1 MVAMRSATFGI
12 MLVVFSLSGLGT
24 GVRAD
29 AQDEAAVPDPL
40 EEGIA
45 AYQRGDFASALR
57 LFQPLAAQGSAPA
70 QSNLG
75 LMYEEGRGVAQNY
88 REAVRLFRLAAIQ
101 GDPSAQSNLGVMYER
116 GQGIAQDY
124 SEAIKWYRLAAER
137 RNPEALINLGVAYK
151 EGRGVGQDWV
161 RAHMWFNLA
170 ASKASGQNADLA
182 IRNRDLLTKGL
193 TREQLFLAQDM
204 ARRCEA
210 NGLKSCE

>member
-1 MVAMRSATFGI
+1 MRKTTFGV
-12 MLVVFSLSGLGT
+12 MLIVFSLSGG
-24 GVRAD
+24 A
-29 AQDEAAVPDPL
+29 AIAAEPEDEAALPDPL
-40 EEGIA
+40 ELGIA

-57 LFQPLAAQGSAPA
+57 HFQPLAAQGNAPA

-101 GDPSAQSNLGVMYER
+101 GDSSAQSNLGVMYER
-116 GQGIAQDY
+116 GQGIARDY

-137 RNPEALINLGVAYK
+137 RNPEALFNLGVAYK
-151 EGRGVGQDWV
+151 EGRGLPQDRV

-170 ASKASGQNADLA
+170 ASLA
-182 IRNRDLLTKGL
+182 GGDVATLAARNRDLLIKSL
-193 TREQLFLAQDM
+193 TREQLFLTQDM

-210 NGLKSCE
+210 NGFKNCE

>member
-1 MVAMRSATFGI
+1 MGKMTFGV
-12 MLVVFSLSGLGT
+12 MLIVFSLT
-24 GVRAD
+24 GAGATVA
-29 AQDEAAVPDPL
+29 AEAGDEAALPDPL
-40 EEGIA
+40 ELGIA

-57 LFQPLAAQGSAPA
+57 LFQPLASQGNAPA

-75 LMYEEGRGVAQNY
+75 LMYEAGRGVAQNY

-137 RNPEALINLGVAYK
+137 RNPEALFNLGVSYK
-151 EGRGVGQDWV
+151 EGRGLPQDRV

-170 ASKASGQNADLA
+170 ASLSSGDAAALA
-182 IRNRDLLTKGL
+182 VRNRDLLTKGL

-210 NGLKSCE
+210 SAFKNCE